1 MINKKAFAKLTPEY
15 QAILRTAMEAVAA
28 RMTAALF
35 EDNAQ
40 AWSKIKAEYPNIK
53 VMTFPEPV
61 LKAMK
66 GATEEVLAGY
76 GAENAEFKEVYESRK
91 AYREVAR
98 PWTKVSDQYYL
109 ETAEKVGE

>member
-1 MINKKAFAKLTPEY
+1 MDDCHDAEKYDQQGGEWQRLLEGMAIQAPAKGEGEEVDWKKMKE
-15 QAILRTAMEAVAA
+15 
-28 RMTAALF
+28 
-35 EDNAQ
+35 
-40 AWSKIKAEYPNIK
+40 EYPDIK

-91 AYREVAR
+91 AYRDVAR
-98 PWTKVSDQYYL
+98 QWTKVSDQYYL